1 MTSPRVTDRI
11 VPPEP
16 PPEASQS
23 GAVVWLRKNLFG
35 SPTSSV
41 VTVILG
47 VALFL
52 GLRGVLAF
60 FFAEERLW
68 DVIPR
73 NATNYAIAGYPRSNF
88 TRIWLS
94 LDIMLFL
101 AGFAMSVWRPSGR
114 TSPVRIAAGLRSTG
128 IVAVAVGVLAP
139 ETFSARFVVAA
150 AGMVAI
156 GASLLLVRVVGDRAM
171 LESVRTLSLVGGG
184 VALFLL
190 VVWLLPI
197 ESTTQVPLTIA
208 VGLGLVGHLI
218 GRWVTPLVPPGL
230 LRAVTVAVWLISL
243 PVIYLHI
250 QRNPVVDWDAVT
262 GTWLPWI
269 AGIAAA
275 GVALIV
281 AVSRSDRERAGVMNA
296 VIVLSAIGVW
306 LISAPMVAR
315 ALLALLAVLTLATPT
330 FGSAAAG
337 RRNMVVTWLAA
348 ALFVS
353 YIFVVGDA
361 GTGLDTRNEYYGGLN
376 LTMMLAL
383 GALLLSF
390 PLGVLLALGRTSTM
404 PIFRLMSTGYIEVVR
419 GVPLI
424 TVLFIS
430 RFGILN
436 FLPPELEFDPNVLVL
451 GGMTAFSAAYLAEN
465 VRGGLQSIPN
475 GQYEAAKALGMTT
488 AQMTMLITLPQALR
502 AVIPAIV
509 GQVIALFKDTS
520 LVAIVGLAEFFRVA
534 RDIVPNQPTSLGSIL
549 ENLLFAAAVYWIF
562 TYNFSRAS
570 QRLERK
576 LGVGTR

>member
-16 PPEASQS
+16 PPEARQP

-35 SPTSSV
+35 SPTSSA
-41 VTVILG
+41 VTVVLG
-47 VALFL
+47 VVLFL

-60 FFAEERLW
+60 LFAEERLW

-73 NATNYAIAGYPRSNF
+73 NVTNYAVAGYPRSNF

-94 LDIMLFL
+94 LDITLFL
-101 AGFAMSVWRPSGR
+101 AGFAMAVWRPSGR
-114 TSPVRIAAGLRSTG
+114 TSPVRIAAGLRSAG
-128 IVAVAVGVLAP
+128 IVAVLVGVLAP
-139 ETFSARFVVAA
+139 STFSARFIVAVV
-150 AGMVAI
+150 GMVAI
-156 GASLLLVRVVGDRAM
+156 GAAVLLVRVAGDRA
-171 LESVRTLSLVGGG
+171 LVESVRTLSLVGG
-184 VALFLL
+184 ATAIFLV

-197 ESTTQVPLTIA
+197 ASTTQVPLTIA
-208 VGLGLVGHLI
+208 VGLGVVGHVI
-218 GRWVTPLVPPGL
+218 GRWVTPLVPEGL

-243 PVIYLHI
+243 PVMYLHI
-250 QRNPVVDWDAVT
+250 QRNPVVDWATVT
-262 GTWLPWI
+262 GSWLPWMI
-269 AGIAAA
+269 GIAVA
-275 GVALIV
+275 GVGLIV
-281 AVSRSDRERAGVMNA
+281 AVSRSNRERAGVINA
-296 VIVLSAIGVW
+296 LIVLSAVGIW

-315 ALLALLAVLTLATPT
+315 ALLVLLAVLSLATPT
-330 FGSAAAG
+330 FAAAAVG
-337 RRNMVVTWLAA
+337 RRKMLITWLAA

-376 LTMMLAL
+376 LTLMLAL
-383 GALLLSF
+383 GGLLLSF

-436 FLPPELEFDPNVLVL
+436 FLPPKLEFDPNVLVL
-451 GGMTAFSAAYLAEN
+451 GGITAFSAAYLAEN

>member
-16 PPEASQS
+16 PPEASQPD
-23 GAVVWLRKNLFG
+23 AIVWLRKNLFG
-35 SPTSSV
+35 SPTSSA
-41 VTVILG
+41 VTIVLG
-47 VALFL
+47 IGIFFA
-52 GLRGVLAF
+52 LRGALAF
-60 FFAEERLW
+60 LFAEERMW
-68 DVIPR
+68 EVIPR
-73 NATNYAIAGYPRSNF
+73 NATNYAVAAYPRSNL

-94 LDIMLFL
+94 LDIILFL
-101 AGFAMSVWRPSGR
+101 VGFAMAVWRPSGR
-114 TSPVRIAAGLRSTG
+114 TSPIRIAAGLRSAG
-128 IVAVAVGVLAP
+128 FVAVLVGVLAP
-139 ETFSARFVVAA
+139 ESFGSGLIVAV
-150 AGMVAI
+150 AGLVAI
-156 GASLLLVRVVGDRAM
+156 GAAWLLVRLAGDRAM
-171 LESVRTLSLVGGG
+171 VESVRTLTLIAAAAG
-184 VALFLL
+184 LF
-190 VVWLLPI
+190 VVILWILPI
-197 ESTTQVPLTIA
+197 ATTTRIPLTVAIGLA
-208 VGLGLVGHLI
+208 VVGHVV
-218 GRWVTPLVPPGL
+218 GRWLTPLVPNGM
-230 LRAVTVAVWLISL
+230 LRAVTTAVALISL

-250 QRNPVVDWDAVT
+250 QRNPVVDWDTVF
-262 GTWLPWI
+262 GGWLPWI
-269 AGIAAA
+269 GAIALVGAGII
-275 GVALIV
+275 LL
-281 AVSRSDRERAGVMNA
+281 VSRSDRERAGVINA
-296 VIVLSAIGVW
+296 VVVLSAIGIW

-315 ALLALLAVLTLATPT
+315 ALLAVLAVLSLATPT
-330 FGSAAAG
+330 FASSSRG
-337 RRNMVVTWLAA
+337 RRNMLITWLAA

-376 LTMMLAL
+376 LTLMLAL

-436 FLPPELEFDPNVLVL
+436 FLPADLEFDPNILVL

-534 RDIVPNQPTSLGSIL
+534 RDIVPNQPSSLGSIL